1 MFSLQDHG
9 LDLVQLMS
17 SSPYKDIHREAMI
30 TWSEAIREKDS
41 THFCRLAIEE
51 ADPQKVWLVVDAR
64 RETDMDFFK
73 THFGGRDNGG
83 RCSGNVLAVQ
93 IVANPLVRQTRGWLF
108 TPHIDDAPSECGLD
122 QHVCDITI
130 ENNNDDQQLLTHKLK
145 GVTEWVQDK
154 LNHLS

>member
-9 LDLVQLMS
+9 LDLVRLMS

-30 TWSEAIREKDS
+30 TWSEAIKEKEKDS
-41 THFCRLAIEE
+41 TYFSRLAIEE

-73 THFGGRDNGG
+73 THFGGR
-83 RCSGNVLAVQ
+83 CSGNVLAVR
-93 IVANPLVRQTRGWLF
+93 IVANLLVRQTRGWLF
-108 TPHIDDAPSECGLD
+108 TPHIDDSLSECGLD

-130 ENNNDDQQLLTHKLK
+130 ENNSDDQQLLTHKLK
-145 GVTEWVQDK
+145 DVTEWVQNK
-154 LNHLS
+154 LNHLA